1 MLFLSNTSGLNK
13 SMNAAL
19 NMCKIQK
26 IQSVNVFVNQ
36 TTPDQSVNIWNLACS
51 GENCF
56 NFCNNK
62 HVSTCLTAVSGPV
75 LFSATGCQCFL
86 NPLQATHLPNTG
98 PPHHAVHV
106 CTGANAVTVTVE
118 SLGAFFNTTCTLAS
132 HVTEQG
138 QWGWSKL
145 WGNKNEKRDRKQAP
159 LCGLPLKICFKW
171 VSSVLCSVNTL
182 FTKVRILQQYKN
194 TLYK

>member
-1 MLFLSNTSGLNK
+1 MMLFLLNTSGLNK
-13 SMNAAL
+13 SMNAL
-19 NMCKIQK
+19 NMCKIHK
-26 IQSVNVFVNQ
+26 IQPVNIFVNQ

-98 PPHHAVHV
+98 PPYHAVHV

-138 QWGWSKL
+138 QWGWS
-145 WGNKNEKRDRKQAP
+145 
-159 LCGLPLKICFKW
+159 CGETKMRRGIESEPHFEVCPW
-171 VSSVLCSVNTL
+171 RSVSSESVVCSMFSKHIVH
-182 FTKVRILQQYKN
+182 
-194 TLYK
+194 